1 MNIADLVKKHDPE
14 NLFDVLVNT
23 YSQIE
28 YSSAVT
34 VKGILP
40 DAGKITNVIITGL
53 GGSAISG
60 DLFRNIFSR
69 ELKVPV
75 SVNRNY
81 NLSEFARENTLLI
94 TSSYSGATE
103 ETLSAFDDGLKRG
116 CKIICI
122 STGGELVRRA
132 EQYSFPVFELQ
143 KGFQPRYSLG
153 LSFFALVSIFSKMK
167 LLSDKSEF
175 VSAAI
180 SLWKE
185 MGRELSSD
193 NNRALNLAV
202 SLLGS
207 VPVVYGVSDFTDAI
221 AVRIKSQF
229 NENSK
234 IHSFSNAFP
243 ELNHN
248 EIIGWE
254 THQSSGLNASVI
266 ILNDPEYHPQ
276 VHRRITITSDLIR
289 GEGAEVFMVEGQQ
302 STYALRMMEIVYF
315 LDWVTYYFA
324 LLRGKDPG
332 EIDYIHLLKK
342 KLAE

>member
-1 MNIADLVKKHDPE
+1 MNVNELVKKYDPE
-14 NLFDVLVNT
+14 NLFDVLVQ
-23 YSQIE
+23 SFAQIE

-34 VKGILP
+34 VKGTLP
-40 DAGKITNVIITGL
+40 ASAKISNVIITGL
-53 GGSAISG
+53 GGSAIAG

-81 NLSEFARENTLLI
+81 NLPEYAGENTLLI
-94 TSSYSGATE
+94 ASSYSGATE

-116 CKIICI
+116 CRIICI

-132 EQYSFPVFELQ
+132 EANALPVFGLK

-153 LSFFALVSIFSKMK
+153 LSFFALVSLFSKMN
-167 LLSDKSEF
+167 LLTDKSGF
-175 VSAAI
+175 VSDAI

-185 MGRELSSD
+185 MGQELSAYK
-193 NNRALNLAV
+193 NRALDLAV
-202 SLLGS
+202 SLLGT

-234 IHSFSNAFP
+234 IHSLSNAFP

-254 THQSSGLNASVI
+254 THQASGLNASVI
-266 ILNDPEYHPQ
+266 ILNDSEYHPQ
-276 VHRRITITSDLIR
+276 VQKRISITSDLIR
-289 GEGAEVFMVEGQQ
+289 GAGAEIFMVEGKQP
-302 STYALRMMEIVYF
+302 SYALRMMEIVYF